1 MKNLMNKFWVLMTIA
16 VGLSITSCSDVTDLN
31 IDPNNPTAVPAA
43 NLVTQAQFSLY
54 NRLHSRVYNG
64 EWTMLMV
71 QHWAQNE
78 YAEESRYLA
87 DRNTFNTTWEVF
99 YASVL
104 NELTAAKNI
113 INADAN
119 IPAARKANQLAIIE
133 VLMVDA
139 FHNATDAWG
148 SIPYNQ
154 AINPE
159 FPNPSYDNQQTIYM
173 DLLSRLDAAIASM
186 DTGSGSFDSGDIIF
200 NGDVASW
207 KTLAASLMMRIAM
220 RVSDVDNGT
229 AQSYVSKA
237 DGYGVMSST
246 ADNALFIFDSEPDLS
261 NPLYVDATL
270 NNRDD
275 FAVTDVLVDH
285 LTNTG
290 DPRIEQYAALTPSG
304 DYTGMPYGLTD
315 AEAFALK
322 STTSR
327 PSLRVREAT
336 APHVVM
342 DFAEVAFLKAEAVER
357 GYLSGT
363 ASAYYDMGVSASMEY
378 WGYADASGF
387 LAANPYDAA
396 NWKESI
402 GTQKWV
408 AFYMN
413 GPQAWAEWRRLD
425 YPQLAVPAAASNPV
439 IPVRLPYPISE
450 ETNNGTSLGAVSS
463 NIDDMSTK
471 LWWDVN

>member
-1 MKNLMNKFWVLMTIA
+1 MKNLINKFWVFMAIA
-16 VGLSITSCSDVTDLN
+16 VGLGITSCSDVTELN
-31 IDPNNPTAVPAA
+31 VDPNSPTAVPAS
-43 NLVTQAQFSLY
+43 NLVTQAQFALY
-54 NRLHSRVYNG
+54 DRMHSRVYNG

-87 DRNTFNTTWEVF
+87 DRNTFDGTWVAF

-104 NELTAAKNI
+104 NELTAAKGI
-113 INADAN
+113 IEADEN
-119 IPAARKANQLAIIE
+119 IPPARKANQLAIIE

-139 FHNATDAWG
+139 FHAATDAWG
-148 SIPYNQ
+148 DIPYTQ

-159 FPNPSYDNQQTIYM
+159 FPNPSYDSQQAIYT
-173 DLLSRLDAAIASM
+173 DLLSRLDAAIGSM
-186 DTGSGSFDSGDIIF
+186 DASTGSFDSGDVIYG
-200 NGDVASW
+200 GDVASW
-207 KTLAASLMMRIAM
+207 KKLAASIMMRMAM
-220 RVSDVDNGT
+220 RISDVDGAT
-229 AQSYVSKA
+229 AATYVTRA
-237 DGYGVMSST
+237 NDAGVLEST
-246 ADNALFIFDSEPDLS
+246 ADNALFVFDAEPDLS
-261 NPLYVDATL
+261 NPLYRDNTL

-275 FAVTDVLVDH
+275 FAVTDVLIDH
-285 LTNTG
+285 LKATG
-290 DPRIEQYAALTPSG
+290 DPRLEAYAALTPSG
-304 DYTGMPYGLTD
+304 DYNGMPYGLTD

-327 PSLRVREAT
+327 PSDAVRSAT

-357 GYLSGT
+357 GIIAGD
-363 ASAYYDMGVSASMEY
+363 AAAYYDMGVAASMEY
-378 WGYADASGF
+378 WGFSDASAF

-402 GTQKWV
+402 GTAKWV

-413 GPQAWAEWRRLD
+413 GPQAWSEWRRLD

-439 IPVRLPYPISE
+439 IPVRLPYPVSE
-450 ETNNGTSLGAVSS
+450 ETNNGSSLSATTS
-463 NIDDMSTK
+463 NIDDMSSK